1 MAEDKEKVI
10 QDAIKEAQKAAE
22 KEENSMRGGLALRSW
37 PLLFFVL
44 KGMLKMEKRG
54 DQRYGG

>member
-1 MAEDKEKVI
+1 
-10 QDAIKEAQKAAE
+10 
-22 KEENSMRGGLALRSW
+22 MRGGLALRSW

-54 DQRYGG
+54 DQRYG